1 MLLKLLVTI
10 TGRTSMSKSVIL
22 VTVAGMLIITT
33 LFQFQ
38 SRDSYRTCEALS
50 EQRGSGIGGG
60 NRNHNQFMRD
70 CLAGRI
76 PFREG
81 RTVVAASEAHVQSFE
96 RCEALSE
103 QRGAGGSDRNHRSFM
118 RQC

>member
-1 MLLKLLVTI
+1 MRRSAI
-10 TGRTSMSKSVIL
+10 VIAAA
-22 VTVAGMLIITT
+22 VMVIATQANA
-33 LFQFQ
+33 Q
-38 SRDSYRTCEALS
+38 SRASYRACEELS

-81 RTVVAASEAHVQSFE
+81 RTVVAASEGHVQSFE

-103 QRGAGGSDRNHRSFM
+103 QRGSGGSDRTHRSFM
-118 RQC
+118 RQCMAGKIR